1 MKILII
7 MDPGIIIPVKGYG
20 GIERII
26 EMLAKEYLRM
36 GHEVELLITNG
47 SVVEGCIVHGFGKE
61 GFPPDKW
68 DARKAVPTV
77 WKFLNKH
84 KNRFD
89 FVHNFG
95 RLIHLLPI
103 LNHPVKK
110 IMSYQREITR
120 RNIKWIDAL
129 PSKNMFFTGCSQNL
143 VNRANAPC
151 NWAVVYNACE
161 FVKYSLQTQT
171 AADAPLFFLGRIE
184 KIKGCHTAIEVAK
197 ATGSQ
202 LIIAGNISTL
212 PEEKEYYENEIFP
225 QIDGKQ
231 IIYIGI
237 VNDAQKNEW
246 LGKAKALL
254 FPIEWDEPFGIVM
267 VEAMACGTPV
277 IGFNAGSVNEVIDE
291 GITGFKV
298 NTKEEMIAAVKKV
311 GLISRS
317 TCRQHAKKR
326 FGIDVVARE
335 YLNVI
340 NSARKKIVL
349 ISTHQPTANPR
360 LMKEYETLKSLG
372 YNTKVLYAYNAEWS
386 HRIDEEKFKNDILA
400 RQDFIEL
407 GGNPHNKPIRYFLY
421 RVLHRLFKKFAGLSL
436 FFEQMSIS
444 RVALVLLR
452 KAKNYP
458 ADLYIAHYLGALPAA
473 VKAAAQWKTKMIFD
487 AEDFHRGEQSYYPA
501 QVATIMRLEEKY
513 LPIATAITTAS
524 PLIAGEYKKLFPQ
537 QKIVVVN
544 NVFSK
549 KYLQPLVSNS
559 HGTLR
564 LFWFSQNVGQ
574 YRGLEIFIKALN
586 ELPQADISLTIM
598 GNRRSADYEAALL
611 ALSKFPHKIVFRD
624 PVPPQDIF
632 AIAAEH
638 DIGLA
643 GEEPN
648 CFNKEICLSNKIF
661 AYLLAGNCIIA
672 SDMLGQKEFM
682 EQNAGIGFIYQHNDA
697 KDLARKMEV
706 LYNDRA
712 LMNNCK
718 ARARELAK
726 YKMNWEEEQQT
737 WLELVEKL
745 IGKNESVSLESQ
757 KIITMDMV

>member
-1 MKILII
+1 

-36 GHEVELLITNG
+36 GNEVELLITYG
-47 SVVEGCIVHGFGKE
+47 SSVEGCLVHGFGKE
-61 GFPPDKW
+61 GFPPYKW

-77 WKFLNKH
+77 WEFLNKH
-84 KNRFD
+84 KHKFD
-89 FVHNFG
+89 FIHNFG
-95 RLIHLLPI
+95 RLIYLLPI
-103 LNHPVKK
+103 LNHPVNK

-120 RNIKWIDAL
+120 RNIKCINAL
-129 PSKNMFFTGCSQNL
+129 PNRNMYFTGCSQNL
-143 VNRANAPC
+143 VNRVNAPC
-151 NWAVVYNACE
+151 KWSVVYNACE
-161 FVKYSLQTQT
+161 FSNYRLENDS

-212 PEEKEYYENEIFP
+212 PEEKEYYEREIFP

-231 IIYIGI
+231 IKYIGT

-246 LGKAKALL
+246 LGQAKALL
-254 FPIEWDEPFGIVM
+254 FPIEWEEPFGIVM

-277 IGFNAGSVNEVIDE
+277 IAFNTGSVNEVIDE

-298 NTKEEMIAAVKKV
+298 NTKEEMIDAVKKV
-311 GLISRS
+311 GSISRS
-317 TCRQHAKKR
+317 TCRQYAKKR
-326 FGIDVVARE
+326 FDINVVARE
-335 YLNVI
+335 YLNI
-340 NSARKKIVL
+340 ISNARKKIVL

-386 HRIDEEKFKNDILA
+386 HRIDEEKFKRGILA

-407 GGNPHNKPIRYFLY
+407 GGNPQNNPIRYFIY
-421 RVLHRLFKKFAGLSL
+421 RVFYRLFKNFAGLSL

-444 RVALVLLR
+444 RVTLVLWR
-452 KAKNYP
+452 KAIKYP
-458 ADLYIAHYLGALPAA
+458 ADLYVAHYLGALPAA
-473 VKAAAQWKTKMIFD
+473 TKAAAQWKAKMIFD

-501 QVATIMRLEEKY
+501 QVKAIMRLEEKY
-513 LPIATAITTAS
+513 LPMATAITAAS
-524 PLIAGEYKKLFPQ
+524 PLIAKEYKNLFPQ
-537 QKIVVVN
+537 QKIVVIN

-549 KYLQPLVSNS
+549 KYLQPHISSNNS
-559 HGTLR
+559 LLK
-564 LFWFSQNVGQ
+564 LFWFSQNIGQ
-574 YRGLEIFIKALN
+574 FRGLEVFIKALN

-598 GNRRSADYEAALL
+598 GNRRSADYEATLL

-624 PVPPQDIF
+624 PIPPQDIF

-643 GEEPN
+643 GEIPN

-661 AYLLAGNCIIA
+661 AYLLASNCILA
-672 SDMLGQKEFM
+672 SDMQGQKEFM
-682 EQNAGIGFIYQHNDA
+682 NQNAGIGFIYQHNDA
-697 KDLARKMEV
+697 KDLAGKIEV
-706 LYNDRA
+706 LYNDRTLLNRFKTNA
-712 LMNNCK
+712 GK
-718 ARARELAK
+718 LAE
-726 YKMNWEEEQQT
+726 YKMNWDEEQQK
-737 WLELVEKL
+737 WLDLVEKL
-745 IGKNESVSLESQ
+745 IGKNESVSIEGQ